1 MVTSLVV
8 KALIL
13 LLELGDTIV
22 FLRLPVVEL
31 VLGRVNDN
39 HAVFDRS
46 CDLRLSSAFQSHVS
60 NEI

>member
-1 MVTSLVV
+1 MVASLII

-13 LLELGDTIV
+13 LLELGDAIV

-31 VLGRVNDN
+31 VLGSINDD
-39 HAVFDRS
+39 HAMLDCP
-46 CDLRLSSAFQSHVS
+46 CDLRLGSAFQSHIG

>member
-13 LLELGDTIV
+13 LLELGDAIV

-31 VLGRVNDN
+31 MLGRINDN
-39 HAVFDRS
+39 HAVFNRS
-46 CDLRLSSAFQSHVS
+46 CDLRLSSAF
-60 NEI
+60 